1 MSKINSHIQMP
12 RSILSNF
19 ENEHNVLYYYDF
31 NDSRIKRGHSKSLN
45 TEQDYYSEGMEKH
58 LCTNI
63 EHPFSETLRKIKSF
77 NIGERLILTESDL
90 ENILHY
96 LYALMARSFENLDA
110 LKKNSIFSIMYSDRF
125 IHDFLIQF
133 SLERFEHTEFLA
145 DSDITFGINT
155 TDIPFVLPISGYCE
169 TNGVVYLPVSPTI
182 VIMIVYKNQEQYV
195 YNNKPLYTVFDK
207 RESVD
212 GINRLFFISEKSNK
226 RYVAATTRKQ
236 LVEIASNLQSEGI
249 LELKIEGQRD

>member
-12 RSILSNF
+12 RFILSNF
-19 ENEHNVLYYYDF
+19 ENEHKVLYYYDF
-31 NDSRIKRGHSKSLN
+31 NDSRIKKGHSKSLN
-45 TEQDYYSEGMEKH
+45 TEKDYYSEGMEKH

-77 NIGERLILTESDL
+77 NIGERLFLTESDL

-96 LYALMARSFENLDA
+96 LYALMARSYANLA
-110 LKKNSIFSIMYSDRF
+110 AFKRNSAHCIFYPDQF

-133 SLERFEHTEFLA
+133 SLERFEYTEILA

-155 TDIPFVLPISGYCE
+155 TDIPFVLPISGYCA
-169 TNGVVYLPVSPTI
+169 TSGVVCLPVSPTV
-182 VIMIVYKNQEQYV
+182 VIMIVYKNQERFIC
-195 YNNKPLYTVFDK
+195 NDKPLYTVFDK

-212 GINRLFFISEKSNK
+212 GINRLFFIAEKSNK

-236 LVEIASNLQSEGI
+236 LVEIASNLQNEGI